1 MIKIPVKI
9 GIEMLFINLFI
20 AIFLFIPME
29 DGKEKWITIG
39 IILCTLL
46 FVNYLIFT
54 IKYYIQDGFLC
65 IKNSFFGTQKILI
78 DSISEIRKTNN
89 IIASPAASIS
99 GRIQIQFGSDNVIIS
114 PKNYEDFKDV
124 MLRIN
129 PKIVFK

>member
-20 AIFLFIPME
+20 AVLLFIPME
-29 DGKEKWITIG
+29 DGKERWISYAIFLG
-39 IILCTLL
+39 SILFL
-46 FVNYLIFT
+46 NYLIFSV
-54 IKYYIQDGFLC
+54 KYYIQDGIFYV
-65 IKNSFFGTQKILI
+65 KNSFFGTQKI
-78 DSISEIRKTNN
+78 SIEAITNIN
-89 IIASPAASIS
+89 RTSNLVSAPAPSIT
-99 GRIQIQFGSDNVIIS
+99 GRVQIFFGKDNTIIS